1 MWGVR
6 DGSRDTGGEAVLAGQ
21 AGRGRALNGGD
32 TWLGGTCFA
41 AHGSRP
47 RMRSGGVFRERGRS
61 KTLPG
66 LAHNNPTPMGRPT
79 AFLLNW
85 QEVDG
90 WRTTFRF
97 RQARGSDGAG
107 AQALRGGA
115 QRHHHPC
122 GICVRPTGNLLPEQ
136 SEGRCPQGLS
146 GHGPVRGSLLLC
158 VSRVPALRDAPAL
171 VAHVPRPPPVGHKMT
186 WKGAVRRTGGAPE
199 RKGQGATCHQ
209 SSHMA

>member
-1 MWGVR
+1 MVAGQHRDDLVHVCKTTLASAGERMWGVR
-6 DGSRDTGGEAVLAGQ
+6 NGSRDTGGEAVVAGQ

-32 TWLGGTCFA
+32 TWLGRTCFA

-47 RMRSGGVFRERGRS
+47 RMRSGGVFRARGRS

-90 WRTTFRF
+90 WRMTFRF

-115 QRHHHPC
+115 RHHSIPGAQCHHHPAAFAC
-122 GICVRPTGNLLPEQ
+122 DRQGICCQNNPRAV
-136 SEGRCPQGLS
+136 
-146 GHGPVRGSLLLC
+146 
-158 VSRVPALRDAPAL
+158 AL
-171 VAHVPRPPPVGHKMT
+171 
-186 WKGAVRRTGGAPE
+186 KG
-199 RKGQGATCHQ
+199 
-209 SSHMA
+209 